1 MNELKAKFWIDAL
14 RWRAEGAG
22 AHVYVSRRG
31 DPDAGAVLIKVLLP
45 EGLARLFAPVRDFE
59 GARTWSQPLGE
70 GPVAETD
77 ADAYAARRA
86 AGDPDLWV
94 VEIED
99 RQGRHFLT
107 EPVEAG

>member
-22 AHVYVSRRG
+22 ASVYVSRRG
-31 DPDAGAVLIKVLLP
+31 DPDAGAVLVKLVLP
-45 EGLARLFAPVRDFE
+45 QGFARLLAPVRDFE
-59 GARTWSQPLGE
+59 GARVWSQPLGAE
-70 GPVAETD
+70 PVAEAEVD
-77 ADAYAARRA
+77 LYATRRA
-86 AGDPDLWV
+86 ERDPDLWV
-94 VEIED
+94 IEIED

>member
-1 MNELKAKFWIDAL
+1 MNELKAKFWVEAL

-31 DPDAGAVLIKVLLP
+31 DPDAGAVLVKVLLP
-45 EGLARLFAPVRDFE
+45 EGFARLFAPVRDFN
-59 GARTWSQPLGE
+59 GARQWSQPLGA
-70 GPVAETD
+70 GPVAEAD

-86 AGDPDLWV
+86 GNDPDLWV

-107 EPVEAG
+107 EPVERA

>member
-1 MNELKAKFWIDAL
+1 MNELKAKFWVEAL

-22 AHVYVSRRG
+22 ASVYVSRRG
-31 DPDAGAVLIKVLLP
+31 DPDAGAVLVKLVMRD
-45 EGLARLFAPVRDFE
+45 GLARLYAPVRGFDGE
-59 GARTWSQPLGE
+59 RIWSQPLGAA
-70 GPVAETD
+70 PVSEAE
-77 ADAYAARRA
+77 ADAYAARRYER
-86 AGDPDLWV
+86 DPDIWV